1 MLLLSAGLFSF
12 NSPQTRR
19 LSAMMGRYRLALD
32 GSDEPGPCLT
42 AAVACGPT
50 AVNVD
55 PVRPTLSAAQ
65 DTFVAV
71 AVCEVCKFRLR
82 SVD

>member
-32 GSDEPGPCLT
+32 GSNEPGPCLT

-50 AVNVD
+50 ALNVD

-65 DTFVAV
+65 GT
-71 AVCEVCKFRLR
+71 LLL
-82 SVD
+82 

>member
-55 PVRPTLSAAQ
+55 PVGQ
-65 DTFVAV
+65 
-71 AVCEVCKFRLR
+71 RLVQLR
-82 SVD
+82 MLLLL